1 MLRLGYLSYRP
12 SLIEKKLKWIA
23 KINFNKN
30 NAEVK
35 ILDKET
41 GISPGQACV
50 FYSKDELGDKV
61 LGGGWID
68 KTFNNK
74 LST

>member
-1 MLRLGYLSYRP
+1 MFWP
-12 SLIEKKLKWIA
+12 TKMKDCA
-23 KINFNKN
+23 KV
-30 NAEVK
+30 E

-50 FYSKDELGDKV
+50 FYSKDSFGDKV

>member
-1 MLRLGYLSYRP
+1 M
-12 SLIEKKLKWIA
+12 KA
-23 KINFNKN
+23 KIDLKTDL
-30 NAEVK
+30 AIVK
-35 ILDKET
+35 VLDKET

-50 FYSKDELGDKV
+50 FYSKDEVGDKV

-68 KTFNNK
+68 KTFNNN